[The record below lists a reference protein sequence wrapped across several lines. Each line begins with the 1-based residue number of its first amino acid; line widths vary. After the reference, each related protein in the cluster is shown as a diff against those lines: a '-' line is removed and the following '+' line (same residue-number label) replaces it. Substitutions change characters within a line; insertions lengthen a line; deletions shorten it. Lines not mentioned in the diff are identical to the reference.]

1 LGDIWRRIDI
11 CGLTE
16 NARRLR
22 QANDVLAL
30 VDTGASKTVISTKL
44 STLLGG
50 SVLMKIPME
59 GRRVP
64 SKLIA
69 IRMQAPGCGEHPIVV
84 AVDDDLV
91 DRAGRNPEGEQ
102 ADVILGHDYLEAE
115 RAVLKYLERGDDVR
129 CEATPPLPPQ
139 TRRRK
144 HRAA

>member
-1 LGDIWRRIDI
+1 MGDIWRRIDI

-22 QANDVLAL
+22 QASDVLAL
-30 VDTGASKTVISTKL
+30 VDTGASKTVISTRL

-50 SVLMKIPME
+50 SILMQIPME

-64 SKLIA
+64 SKLTA
-69 IRMQAPGCGEHPIVV
+69 IRLQAPGCGEHPVVV

-91 DRAGRNPEGEQ
+91 DRAGLNPEGEK

-115 RAVLKYLERGDDVR
+115 RTTLRYLERGDDVR
-129 CEATPPLPPQ
+129 CEAESTPPRP
-139 TRRRK
+139 TTHRRR
-144 HRAA
+144 AG